1 MPTASRPPGCRPVPF
16 LIRKCR
22 RHHPFSYT
30 LLLQDYKAKAGPEQK
45 EVERLK
51 VRCDELA
58 GAIKDL
64 KKKSTPLNSAFTR
77 RKQEAEDLQEA

>member
-1 MPTASRPPGCRPVPF
+1 
-16 LIRKCR
+16 
-22 RHHPFSYT
+22 
-30 LLLQDYKAKAGPEQK
+30 LQDYKAKAGPEQK